1 MKYVVIKTSHFRD
14 EWVREV
20 VKEFKLK
27 RDAKE
32 YVLLAERGYG
42 LSTYVIEKK
51 IINNNN

>member
-1 MKYVVIKTSHFRD
+1 MKYVVIKTSHFRGD
-14 EWVREV
+14 WVREV

-32 YVLLAERGYG
+32 YVLLVERGYG
-42 LSTYVIEKK
+42 MSTYIIEKI